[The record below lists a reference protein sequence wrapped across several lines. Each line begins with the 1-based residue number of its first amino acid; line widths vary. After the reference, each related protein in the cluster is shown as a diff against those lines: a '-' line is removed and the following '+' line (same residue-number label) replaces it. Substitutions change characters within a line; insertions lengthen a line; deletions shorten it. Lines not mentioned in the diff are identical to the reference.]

1 MEIANILFIFMTA
14 PEDASSFLAIEYAG
28 TILEKMLANTMVITS
43 WMLNTAWKDDKRHED
58 RTGDWAKQEY
68 MGPVERLARLG
79 KVWGLP
85 QG

>member
-43 WMLNTAWKDDKRHED
+43 WMLNTALKDDKRHED
-58 RTGDWAKQEY
+58 RTGDCLTAALTMVGGWC
-68 MGPVERLARLG
+68 ARDLVNSG
-79 KVWGLP
+79 
-85 QG
+85 